1 MSCKSEVQQF
11 AELRFFSCEDYQTWT
26 AKIEVHGGDFVV
38 TNAGRIGAIGIV
50 PEGVKCAIGRNMTAI
65 RPVEVPSLYMSQF
78 LNSPYMQRFVAS
90 NLDESSFFKSFNVKS
105 IKKINVLVPDSHVLE
120 EYKRLVFPLMDDLL
134 NGIPLTEKMN
144 SSLLQLLDLVK

>member
-1 MSCKSEVQQF
+1 VSCKSEVQQF

-38 TNAGRIGAIGIV
+38 TNAGRTGAIGIV